1 MPVERVSKSFKDI
14 SMSFSLNPLN
24 SDIVAITDV
33 TAINRSIRNLVLTSP
48 GERPFSPDL
57 GSEVSRS
64 IFANMDP
71 LYADLI
77 KDQITET
84 IQRFEPRVNL
94 RRVDVIPNYDNN
106 EYSVRISYLVVGID
120 VPPQKLNFVLQST
133 R

>member
-64 IFANMDP
+64 IFENMDP

-94 RRVDVIPNYDNN
+94 RRVDVTPNYDNN

>member
-1 MPVERVSKSFKDI
+1 MPVERVSNSFKDI

-24 SDIVAITDV
+24 SDIVAITNV

-48 GERPFSPDL
+48 GERPFSPNL
-57 GSEVSRS
+57 GSEVTKS
-64 IFANMDP
+64 IFQNMDP

-84 IQRFEPRVNL
+84 IDRFEPRVNL
-94 RRVDVIPNYDNN
+94 KKVDVIPNYDNN

-120 VPPQKLNFVLQST
+120 IPPQKLNFVLQST

>member
-14 SMSFSLNPLN
+14 SMSLKINPLN
-24 SDIVAITDV
+24 YDLIAVKDV

-48 GERPFSPDL
+48 GERPFSQNL

-64 IFANMDP
+64 LFENMDP
-71 LYADLI
+71 AYADLI
-77 KDQITET
+77 RDQIKET
-84 IQRFEPRVNL
+84 IERFEPRVRLQSLN
-94 RRVDVIPNYDNN
+94 VIPNYDNN
-106 EYSVRISYLVVGID
+106 EYSVNISYLVVGVD